1 VNRRELSKFVG
12 LGALGASAA
21 ATFAGASP
29 AAAATAKGGHK
40 PEKVLRANR
49 RAWAKEH
56 FRGFE
61 NAHLVSFTPDMKK
74 LDEHAIRLDI
84 QKAISHGFFST
95 LLVPTSLTTDELKRY
110 IDISVEEAQGKISI
124 ALALHGANEAEMM
137 ERLHYAENA
146 GVQHILVDLPRT
158 GTAQELIAFG
168 NKYAEATNMGI
179 YLWMAGPHN
188 FKRFHPSGIPYEVFD
203 KLVEQ
208 PNIIALKVGDMDGAV
223 IFDLLERY
231 NDKMLIGALMPNL
244 MPLAIKGYGQQWSG
258 AWTVEAIQS
267 PEQPVA
273 VEFFNLMMAGKYDAG
288 MKLYWQYVKPG
299 FAYMMKTMGPLM
311 PKGGHPWEHMKLFQ
325 YAVGGNGGRYRVD
338 PDAPD
343 LPTVTAENIAEIRG
357 SLIARGIKPADE
369 MSIDSFA
376 VGRAAYAKGARAK
389 A

>member
-1 VNRRELSKFVG
+1 MNRRELSKFVG

-21 ATFAGASP
+21 AAFTGAAP
-29 AAAATAKGGHK
+29 AAALAKSAPK
-40 PEKVLRANR
+40 PAKVLRADR

-61 NAHLVSFTPDMKK
+61 NVHLASFTPDMKK
-74 LDEHAIRLDI
+74 LDEKAIRLDI
-84 QKAISHGFFST
+84 QKAIGHGFFST
-95 LLVPTSLTTDELKRY
+95 LLAPISMTAAELHRY
-110 IDISVEEAQGKISI
+110 IDVAMDEAQGKISI
-124 ALALHGANEAEMM
+124 ALALDGGSEAEMM
-137 ERLHYAENA
+137 DLMQYAEKA
-146 GVQHILVDLPRT
+146 GVQHVLLDLPRT

-168 NKYAEATNMGI
+168 NKFAEATNMGI

-273 VEFFNLMMAGKYDAG
+273 TEFFNLMMAGKYDAG

-311 PKGGHPWEHMKLFQ
+311 PSGGHPWEHMKLFQ

-338 PDAPD
+338 PHAPN
-343 LPTVTAENIAEIRG
+343 LPRVTAEDIAEIRA

-376 VGRAAYAKGARAK
+376 VGRTAYAKGARAK

>member
-1 VNRRELSKFVG
+1 MNRRELSKFVG
-12 LGALGASAA
+12 LGALGVSAA
-21 ATFAGASP
+21 AAFTGAAP
-29 AAAATAKGGHK
+29 AAASAKGAAK
-40 PEKVLRANR
+40 PAKVLRADR

-61 NAHLVSFTPDMKK
+61 NILLASFTPDMKK
-74 LDEHAIRLDI
+74 LDEAGIRLDI
-84 QKAISHGFFST
+84 RKSIQHGFFST
-95 LLVPTSLTTDELKRY
+95 LLAPTSLTTAEMNRF
-110 IDISVEEAQGKISI
+110 IDIAVDEAQGKISI
-124 ALALHGANEAEMM
+124 AMALDGDNDADMM
-137 ERLHYAENA
+137 ARLHYAENA
-146 GVQHILVDLPRT
+146 GVQHILLDLPHT
-158 GTAQELIAFG
+158 GAIDELVAFG
-168 NKYAEATNMGI
+168 NKYAEATNMGV

-208 PNIIALKVGDMDGAV
+208 PNIIALKVGDMDPAV

-231 NDKMLIGALMPNL
+231 NDKMLIGALLPNV
-244 MPLAIKGYGQQWSG
+244 MPLAIKAYGQQWSG
-258 AWTVEAIQS
+258 AWAVEAIQS

-273 VEFFNLMMAGKYDAG
+273 VDFFNLMMAGKYDAG

-311 PKGGHPWEHMKLFQ
+311 PQGAHHWERTKLSQ

-338 PDAPD
+338 PHAPN
-343 LPTVTAENIAEIRG
+343 LSTMTAENIAEIRG